1 MFLLFI
7 MKKYRTKADVKLTW
21 VCAFKNKGNT
31 MFKVDDGTLYML
43 WYRFAYSK
51 KKKKKPKLACF
62 MLALRMKIHCSIKL
76 SVFELTSANEFFK
89 HRFSCILRMLR
100 VRNFSWKLIFDRNAF
115 CRKKIYVYQNC
126 SIKK

>member
-1 MFLLFI
+1 

-51 KKKKKPKLACF
+51 KKKKAKVSMLHAGTKDENTLFYQIKCF
-62 MLALRMKIHCSIKL
+62 WTHLCKW
-76 SVFELTSANEFFK
+76 
-89 HRFSCILRMLR
+89 IL
-100 VRNFSWKLIFDRNAF
+100 
-115 CRKKIYVYQNC
+115 
-126 SIKK
+126 